1 MAFTG
6 VFMRSVMLLVVLAL
20 AGCATPVIDY
30 QAGTSFAA
38 YSRASMAP
46 APDEQVRSLDVA
58 RVEQAVRKYLPVR
71 GVQLV
76 DSDAQLQVVSRFVE
90 YSRFDS
96 NELFWGF
103 GATRS
108 NVGVAVSTPVSSEES
123 KQYRLEIEL
132 VDVASKQVVW
142 KARSAGA
149 MDEDYSTAARDKWID
164 RAVQK
169 MLAEY
174 PPAP

>member
-1 MAFTG
+1 
-6 VFMRSVMLLVVLAL
+6 MRSVMVLVVLAL
-20 AGCATPVIDY
+20 VGCATPVIDY
-30 QAGTSFAA
+30 QAGTSFGD
-38 YSRASMAP
+38 YSRASLAMTSG
-46 APDEQVRSLDVA
+46 EQETARSLDMA
-58 RVEQAVRKYLPVR
+58 RVEQALRKYLPAQ
-71 GVQLV
+71 GVQIV
-76 DSDAQLQVVSRFVE
+76 DDDAQLQVVSRFVE

-132 VDVASKQVVW
+132 VDIASKQVVW

>member
-1 MAFTG
+1 
-6 VFMRSVMLLVVLAL
+6 MRSVMVLVVLAL

-30 QAGTSFAA
+30 QAGTSFGD
-38 YSRASMAP
+38 YSRASLA
-46 APDEQVRSLDVA
+46 ASSGEQETIRSLDMA
-58 RVEQAVRKYLPVR
+58 RVEQAVRKYLPAQ

-76 DSDAQLQVVSRFVE
+76 EDNAQLQVVSRFVE

-132 VDVASKQVVW
+132 VDIASKQVVW

-149 MDEDYSTAARDKWID
+149 MDEDYSAAARDKWID

-174 PPAP
+174 PPAPKR

>member
-1 MAFTG
+1 
-6 VFMRSVMLLVVLAL
+6 MRSVMVLMMVLAL

-30 QAGTSFAA
+30 QAGTSFGD
-38 YSRASMAP
+38 YSRASLATSSG
-46 APDEQVRSLDVA
+46 EQETIRSLDMA
-58 RVEQAVRKYLPVR
+58 RVEQAVRKYLPAQD
-71 GVQLV
+71 VQLV
-76 DSDAQLQVVSRFVE
+76 EDNAQLQVVSRFVE
-90 YSRFDS
+90 YSRFDA

-132 VDVASKQVVW
+132 VDIASKQVVW

-149 MDEDYSTAARDKWID
+149 MDEDYSAAARDKWID

-174 PPAP
+174 PPAPQR

>member
-1 MAFTG
+1 
-6 VFMRSVMLLVVLAL
+6 MRSVLVLVVLAL
-20 AGCATPVIDY
+20 VGCATPVIDY
-30 QAGTSFAA
+30 QAGASFGNYA
-38 YSRASMAP
+38 RASLATSSG
-46 APDEQVRSLDVA
+46 EQETVRSLDMA
-58 RVEQAVRKYLPVR
+58 RVEQAVRKYLPAQ
-71 GVQLV
+71 GVQIV
-76 DSDAQLQVVSRFVE
+76 DGDAQLQVVSRFVE

-132 VDVASKQVVW
+132 VDIASKQVVW

-149 MDEDYSTAARDKWID
+149 MDEDYSTVARDKWID

>member
-1 MAFTG
+1 
-6 VFMRSVMLLVVLAL
+6 MRSVLVLVTVLAL

-30 QAGTSFAA
+30 QAGTSFGNYA
-38 YSRASMAP
+38 RASLATSSG
-46 APDEQVRSLDVA
+46 EQETVRSLDMA
-58 RVEQAVRKYLPVR
+58 RVEQAVRKYLPAQ
-71 GVQLV
+71 GVQIV
-76 DSDAQLQVVSRFVE
+76 DGDAQLQVVSRFVE

-132 VDVASKQVVW
+132 VDIASKQVVW

>member
-1 MAFTG
+1 
-6 VFMRSVMLLVVLAL
+6 MRSVMLLLVLVL

-30 QAGTSFAA
+30 QAGTSFGNYA
-38 YSRASMAP
+38 RASLA
-46 APDEQVRSLDVA
+46 ASSGEQETIRSLDMA
-58 RVEQAVRKYLPVR
+58 RVEQAVRKYLPAQ
-71 GVQLV
+71 GVQIV
-76 DSDAQLQVVSRFVE
+76 DGDAQLQVVSRFVE

-132 VDVASKQVVW
+132 VDIASKQVVW

>member
-1 MAFTG
+1 
-6 VFMRSVMLLVVLAL
+6 MRSVMLLLVLVL
-20 AGCATPVIDY
+20 AGCATPVVDY
-30 QAGTSFAA
+30 QAGTQFEQ
-38 YSRASMAP
+38 YSRASLAV
-46 APDEQVRSLDVA
+46 ASGEQETVRSIDMA
-58 RVEQAVRKYLPVR
+58 RVEQAVRKYLPAQ
-71 GVQLV
+71 GVQIV
-76 DSDAQLQVVSRFVE
+76 DDDAQLQVVSRFVE

-132 VDVASKQVVW
+132 VDIASKQVVW

-149 MDEDYSTAARDKWID
+149 MDEDYSATARDKWID

-174 PPAP
+174 PPAAQQ

>member
-1 MAFTG
+1 MKVRAFTG
-6 VFMRSVMLLVVLAL
+6 VFMGCVRLGVGLVS
-20 AGCATPVIDY
+20 AGCATPVIAY

-46 APDEQVRSLDVA
+46 AMDEQVRSLDVA

-76 DSDAQLQVVSRFVE
+76 DNDAQLQVVSRFVE

-149 MDEDYSTAARDKWID
+149 MD
-164 RAVQK
+164 
-169 MLAEY
+169 
-174 PPAP
+174 